1 MTAQA
6 EADDG
11 ISPEQVA
18 TDCTHG
24 GPYKDQDV
32 WVFDTTKVAKPETTQ
47 TDTTQ
52 TQDAAQKEATFA
64 GPDGQTETA
73 KFESQVYDLEGHSV
87 AWLSAPAG
95 WRLIAT
101 TPADLKVVGICE
113 AGSAK
118 EATVAGPAQA
128 AAINDTGPI
137 NKQAAANE
145 PAKTLPQ
152 TGQDVGAMVTV
163 GAALVGTGIMLLFV
177 RRKRP
182 SPPPPR
188 HRAGDRVWTYPV
200 D

>member
-1 MTAQA
+1 LIGWIAISMTAQA

-18 TDCTHG
+18 ADCTHG

-32 WVFDTTKVAKPETTQ
+32 WVFDTTKVARPDPTQTETTQ
-47 TDTTQ
+47 TQ
-52 TQDAAQKEATFA
+52 EAAQKEATFA

-73 KFESQVYDLEGHSV
+73 KIQSQVYDLEGHSV

-101 TPADLKVVGICE
+101 TPADLRVVGICE
-113 AGSAK
+113 AGPAK
-118 EATVAGPAQA
+118 AATINDPG
-128 AAINDTGPI
+128 AINQP
-137 NKQAAANE
+137 AATNE

-163 GAALVGTGIMLLFV
+163 GTALVGTGIMLLFV

-200 D
+200 N

>member
-1 MTAQA
+1 RRRWLTRTALTVALGLIAWVAISMTAQA

-101 TPADLKVVGICE
+101 TPADLRVVGTCE
-113 AGSAK
+113 AAK
-118 EATVAGPAQA
+118 PTAINEP
-128 AAINDTGPI
+128 AAIQKPAVI
-137 NKQAAANE
+137 NE
-145 PAKTLPQ
+145 PAKTL
-152 TGQDVGAMVTV
+152 
-163 GAALVGTGIMLLFV
+163 
-177 RRKRP
+177 
-182 SPPPPR
+182 
-188 HRAGDRVWTYPV
+188 
-200 D
+200 